1 VLTRLFEDKTSFN
14 AVDALAVETLAGAC
28 REVGPRSDYGPSPGG
43 SPRGAYLVK
52 TKPRACISRF
62 FYIVITIAIGQ
73 KTGGEKSFCHGDY
86 HGSGQNTVLRLMGF
100 CQVITMAVRQKTG
113 SGEGFCHGD
122 TMAVGQKTGSG
133 EGFSH
138 GDTMAVGQT
147 RF

>member
-1 VLTRLFEDKTSFN
+1 MLTRLFEDKTSFN

-100 CQVITMAVRQKTG
+100 CHGDYHG
-113 SGEGFCHGD
+113 SGTENWERG
-122 TMAVGQKTGSG
+122 
-133 EGFSH
+133 
-138 GDTMAVGQT
+138 
-147 RF
+147 RFLPW